1 GDVHHRLWQ
10 SRPSRGVVAR
20 RREGG
25 AGCGTRERGQ
35 RKPRPRAAS
44 GSPPGAQRLP
54 AAVRLAV
61 NAKAVMP
68 RGAPH
73 GETHRYSASDPQAT
87 GHPGA
92 IREDL
97 RVIQV
102 TRRFGAPFPSLGGR
116 KTGGTTGEPLRLHK
130 NRGRFRLRCLTIEYV
145 STLSVRPRESGGPGQ
160 APRRQDWVPAC
171 AGASGQRRS
180 FKPRP
185 LTRPGGGGG
194 EPGTGASGARG
205 AGPPG
210 APRGGGRGLAH
221 KWATNEKSPPRRS
234 SFSNSE

>member
-1 GDVHHRLWQ
+1 KRGSTETLCACRLACTLVNVNFSPCRDLAADMFTSAPPPLTSGDVHHRLWQ

-20 RREGG
+20 RRGGG
-25 AGCGTRERGQ
+25 AGCGPRRRGQ

-68 RGAPH
+68 RGAPN

-116 KTGGTTGEPLRLHK
+116 KT
-130 NRGRFRLRCLTIEYV
+130 
-145 STLSVRPRESGGPGQ
+145 
-160 APRRQDWVPAC
+160 
-171 AGASGQRRS
+171 
-180 FKPRP
+180 
-185 LTRPGGGGG
+185 
-194 EPGTGASGARG
+194 
-205 AGPPG
+205 
-210 APRGGGRGLAH
+210 
-221 KWATNEKSPPRRS
+221 
-234 SFSNSE
+234 

>member
-1 GDVHHRLWQ
+1 MRHPRAW
-10 SRPSRGVVAR
+10 
-20 RREGG
+20 
-25 AGCGTRERGQ
+25 Q

-68 RGAPH
+68 RGAPN

-97 RVIQV
+97 RVIQI

-116 KTGGTTGEPLRLHK
+116 KTEGTTGEPPRPDED
-130 NRGRFRLRCLTIEYV
+130 RGRSRLRCWTIE
-145 STLSVRPRESGGPGQ
+145 
-160 APRRQDWVPAC
+160 
-171 AGASGQRRS
+171 
-180 FKPRP
+180 
-185 LTRPGGGGG
+185 
-194 EPGTGASGARG
+194 
-205 AGPPG
+205 
-210 APRGGGRGLAH
+210 
-221 KWATNEKSPPRRS
+221 
-234 SFSNSE
+234 

>member
-1 GDVHHRLWQ
+1 M
-10 SRPSRGVVAR
+10 SRPLRGVVAR

-25 AGCGTRERGQ
+25 AGCGTCERGT

-68 RGAPH
+68 RGAPN

-102 TRRFGAPFPSLGGR
+102 TRRFGAPFPSLGEG
-116 KTGGTTGEPLRLHK
+116 KQKGLRA
-130 NRGRFRLRCLTIEYV
+130 N
-145 STLSVRPRESGGPGQ
+145 PR
-160 APRRQDWVPAC
+160 AP
-171 AGASGQRRS
+171 
-180 FKPRP
+180 
-185 LTRPGGGGG
+185 TR
-194 EPGTGASGARG
+194 TGADFVCAV
-205 AGPPG
+205 
-210 APRGGGRGLAH
+210 
-221 KWATNEKSPPRRS
+221 
-234 SFSNSE
+234 